1 MTKEQKMRLWIQE
14 FIAAMPIKEEGDVR
28 RLRLRPGV
36 SIEDAENSWA
46 ELQKSIN
53 DLVLKLD
60 VPISG

>member
-1 MTKEQKMRLWIQE
+1 MTKEQKMRLWIQQ
-14 FIAAMPIKEEGDVR
+14 FIATMPIKEEGDVR

-36 SIEDAENSWA
+36 SIEDAENDWA